1 VGRWNQL
8 GRKGARPRERVWA
21 AVKEKEKKEKDR
33 VGLKIEKLRRERLRG
48 DFRTFELFIL
58 KPHINQKPCN

>member
-33 VGLKIEKLRRERLRG
+33 VGLKIEKLRRE
-48 DFRTFELFIL
+48 
-58 KPHINQKPCN
+58 